1 MSFYNGVLNF
11 NHFINS
17 RGLRG
22 LPGIGFKLDA
32 NNDYDMQNKKLVNVK
47 KGTNNNDVVTKSQ
60 LDSEIAKIPSADTTQ
75 FVKKTGATMNGD
87 LILQPQPYPIR
98 GNTNKAISYN
108 AARNIFLS
116 KKEGGSMLQSL
127 DMNNHFITNIK
138 DPVNSDHGVNKKY
151 VDNQLVKKLD
161 KDTTIDMKNKSII
174 NLNLPTNPRDA
185 TCVEF
190 VNYRLSETQK
200 NYLKLNGTTSM
211 TGDLNLNN
219 NKIVNLQTDSKNSKS
234 AVNVELMENE
244 ITDLRN
250 LVTQKIHETQII
262 NSGQKKDAFRYLME
276 NDDESS
282 SESNIQVLG
291 IVNFSNSPHQINK
304 KAYQLKLLFQKSS
317 PNQYQ
322 SRLGFNLYKLPVG
335 YYTLVVEW
343 FPPEMSELSVAVQG
357 TTISISNYATKTF
370 GNYTKTV
377 VNFHRWGSSPP
388 QFIYLDLQGTVTFPS
403 LLTIGHLIV
412 YGVKE
417 TISNVDPSV
426 YDTAFAI
433 ENGKMVM
440 ETNLD
445 MNNHKIINLDD
456 PLNEGDACNKRSLN
470 IVETKINNLSLN
482 LSETLFWES
491 YQLADCLY
499 KIERGTPTEVTF
511 DNSTRE
517 VSHLF
522 DQSLKENDST
532 QTRKVNRPILCTK
545 AEKNNYRYYLK
556 FNGNKRMLSAINLNP
571 GSGQA
576 DIVNIFIVY
585 RLNSY
590 TRSYFIRNGLFG
602 HDNGGFDKFVAF
614 SPNGELVISGTPN
627 QHIVIGQKAFNGKNA
642 IAPYQSKANAGELNK
657 WICLSI
663 HWDVPGGN
671 NASQVWCNGKK
682 LANFTA
688 RTSQGSTKMT
698 FGDLNPSGIAGL
710 KGDIAFFCLY
720 KGRKLTETNIKL
732 HNQVLCK
739 WYAVGHDP
747 ISLN

>member
-1 MSFYNGVLNF
+1 MSYQNGASTLT
-11 NHFINS
+11 NS
-17 RGLRG
+17 MGQRG
-22 LPGIGFKLDA
+22 LPGIGFKLDV
-32 NNDYDMQNKKLVNVK
+32 NNDYDIQNKKMVNVK
-47 KGTNNNDVVTKSQ
+47 KGTNNDDAVTKSQ
-60 LDSEIAKIPSADTTQ
+60 LDSEIANISIPDTSQ
-75 FVKKTGATMNGD
+75 FVKKSGATMTGD
-87 LILQPQPYPIR
+87 LILQPQPYPIH

-108 AARNIFLS
+108 TARNIFLS
-116 KKEGGSMLQSL
+116 KKEGGSMLQPL

-161 KDTTIDMKNKSII
+161 KGSGIDMKNKSII
-174 NLNLPTNPRDA
+174 NLNLPTNKRDA
-185 TCVEF
+185 ACVEF

-200 NYLKLNGTTSM
+200 NYLKLDGTTSM
-211 TGDLNLNN
+211 SGDLNLNN

-250 LVTQKIHETQII
+250 LVTQKIHESQII

-276 NDDESS
+276 DTDESS

-291 IVNFSNSPHQINK
+291 IVDFSNSPHQINK
-304 KAYQLKLLFQKSS
+304 KAYQLRLLFQKSS

-335 YYTLVVEW
+335 YYTFVVEW
-343 FPPEMSELSVAVQG
+343 FPPEMSELSVTVQG
-357 TTISISNYATKTF
+357 TTISISNYVTKTF

-388 QFIYLDLQGTVTFPS
+388 QFIYLNLNGTVTFPS

-440 ETNLD
+440 ETKLD

-470 IVETKINNLSLN
+470 ILETK

-499 KIERGTPTEVTF
+499 KIERGIPSEVTF

-522 DQSLKENDST
+522 DQSLKENDAT
-532 QTRKVNRPILCTK
+532 QATKANRPILCTK

-556 FNGNKRMLSAINLNP
+556 FDGNKRMLSDINLNP
-571 GSGQA
+571 GSGQD
-576 DIVNIFIVY
+576 DIVNVFIVY
-585 RLNSY
+585 RLNSNLG
-590 TRSYFIRNGLFG
+590 SHFRNGLFG
-602 HDNGGFDKFVAF
+602 HDNGGWDKFVAF
-614 SPNGELVISGTPN
+614 SPNGELVVSGTTN
-627 QHIVIGQKAFNGKNA
+627 NHIVIGQKAFNGKNA

-663 HWDVPGGN
+663 RWDVPGGN
-671 NASQVWCNGKK
+671 NASEVWCNGKK

-688 RTSQGSTKMT
+688 RTSPGSNTMT

-710 KGDIAFFCLY
+710 KGDITFFCLY
-720 KGRKLTETNIKL
+720 KDKNLSETNIKL
-732 HNQVLCK
+732 HHRALCE
-739 WYAVGHDP
+739 WYAVDHDP